1 MIYLTSYLFLSL
13 LSIFDFK
20 IKQKIFFEFFI
31 LILIL
36 LFVATRFNTG
46 GDWATY
52 TIYYE
57 QINQVQHEIY
67 DLSFY
72 SLNNFIYIFLGT
84 DGVFLKNFIISFFFL
99 SLFFLFVL
107 KNFSDT
113 FFLLALSFPILI
125 ILLGMGY
132 IRQGLSVSCFL
143 AFISIKEYRYKL
155 FFLFPMLTFHAFGF
169 ILFFIIICDVLKK
182 VFFKK
187 KFSIHL
193 KVFLFLFLLIFLSTV
208 LYFYFDIL
216 LLKYRHY
223 IKESYLYISTGSIP
237 RSFLNYVCAILYLFV
252 YYFKNKIISQKFDF
266 IFFIIS
272 ILILI
277 LFPLSFYFETAVDR
291 IGVGFS
297 FIQLVGPYYFIKY
310 FSNSKIEKYLKCFF
324 LIIFFLIFFIW
335 VNFSSN
341 YFNWIYQNLFFF
353 IYK

>member
-1 MIYLTSYLFLSL
+1 MIYLAGYFFLSL
-13 LSIFDFK
+13 LAIFDRK
-20 IKQKIFFEFFI
+20 IKQKIFFKIFI
-31 LILIL
+31 LIFFL
-36 LFVATRFNTG
+36 LFIATRLNTG
-46 GDWATY
+46 GDWTAY
-52 TIYYE
+52 KIYYE
-57 QINQVQHEIY
+57 QINQVQYEIY

-84 DGVFLKNFIISFFFL
+84 DGVFLKDFIISIFFL
-99 SLFFLFVL
+99 TLFFLFIL

-113 FFLLALSFPILI
+113 FFLLALSLPILI

-143 AFISIKEYRYKL
+143 AFISFKEYRYKL

-169 ILFFIIICDVLKK
+169 ILFCIIICDLFKR

-187 KFSIHL
+187 NFLIHL
-193 KVFLFLFLLIFLSTV
+193 KVFLFLFLLIFLSAL
-208 LYFYFDIL
+208 LYLYFDIL

-223 IKESYLYISTGSIP
+223 INESHLYVSIGSAP

-252 YYFKNKIISQKFDF
+252 YYFKNKIICQKFDF
-266 IFFIIS
+266 IFFIVS

-277 LFPLSFYFETAVDR
+277 LFPLSFYFQTAVDR

-310 FSNSKIEKYLKCFF
+310 FNNSKIEKLLKCCF
-324 LIIFFLIFFIW
+324 LITFFLIFFTW
-335 VNFSSN
+335 VNFSTN

-353 IYK
+353 I